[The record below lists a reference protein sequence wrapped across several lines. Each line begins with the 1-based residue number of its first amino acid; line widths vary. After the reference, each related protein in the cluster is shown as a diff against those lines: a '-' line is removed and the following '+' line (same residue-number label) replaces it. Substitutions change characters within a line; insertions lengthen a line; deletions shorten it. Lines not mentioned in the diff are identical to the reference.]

1 MDSGISGEGRELLVN
16 LKNHK
21 RAERPL
27 EAEAL
32 IFRGESAQVMN
43 TMAEEGRRREEA
55 MARLRERALE
65 DETLADLLL
74 VLGIR

>member
-1 MDSGISGEGRELLVN
+1 MAHEAVELLVN
-16 LKNHK
+16 LRNHK

-32 IFRGESAQVMN
+32 IFRGEAMQVAN
-43 TMAEEGRRREEA
+43 A
-55 MARLRERALE
+55 MAAQERKRAEALDRLRERALE
-65 DETLADLLL
+65 DETLADLLT